1 MKRFR
6 LVCLDAFAVLAAL
19 AGMALGASAQQS
31 PEPSPPGANDW
42 TCVPNAMHPDP
53 VVLVHGLGAR
63 MSENWLYLS
72 PALANAG
79 YCVFALT
86 YGQNPDVPAPLD
98 QRGGLLPMEESAQ
111 QLAEFVERVLA
122 ATGAARVDI
131 VGHSEG
137 SLMPNYYV
145 KFLGGAA
152 RVQRYVGITP
162 LWNGT
167 NLAGLATAYTLSEP
181 TGLNLVVGG
190 LIDPSCGSCR
200 QFLRGSDFLN
210 AMNEGGAAVPGVTYT
225 MIMTVY
231 DELVVPWWSGFLTAP
246 NATNIVLQKVCPLDT
261 SEHVL
266 VAFDPVVKQ
275 LVLNALDPAHA
286 RPPRCVLGLL

>member
-1 MKRFR
+1 MQRFR
-6 LVCLDAFAVLAAL
+6 STVLCAIAVLGAL
-19 AGMALGASAQQS
+19 AGTALGASAQQGAD
-31 PEPSPPGANDW
+31 PSPPGANNW
-42 TCVPNAMHPDP
+42 ACVPSAHHPNP

-72 PALANAG
+72 PALAQAG

-145 KFLGGAA
+145 KFLGGAE

-162 LWNGT
+162 LWAGT

-181 TGLNLVVGG
+181 TGLHLVVAG
-190 LIDPSCGSCR
+190 LIDPYCGSCR
-200 QFLRGSDFLN
+200 QFLHGSDFLN
-210 AMNEGGAAVPGVTYT
+210 AMNQGGAAVPGVTYT
-225 MIMTVY
+225 MIMTMT
-231 DELVVPWWSGFLTAP
+231 DELVVPWWSGYLVAP
-246 NATNIVLQKVCPLDT
+246 NAKNIVLQKVCPLDV

-275 LVLNALDPAHA
+275 MVLNALDPANA
-286 RPPRCVLGLL
+286 KPVRCVLGLL

>member
-1 MKRFR
+1 MKCFR
-6 LVCLDAFAVLAAL
+6 STVVHAVAVFAAL
-19 AGMALGASAQQS
+19 TGAALGASAQQS
-31 PEPSPPGANDW
+31 AEPSPPGANNW
-42 TCVPNAMHPDP
+42 SCVPSARHPNP

-86 YGQNPDVPAPLD
+86 YGQNSAAPAPLD
-98 QRGGLLPMEESAQ
+98 QRGGLLPMEQSAQ
-111 QLAEFVERVLA
+111 QLADFVEQVIA
-122 ATGAARVDI
+122 ATGASRVDI

-152 RVQRYVGITP
+152 HVARYVGITP

-181 TGLNLVVGG
+181 LGLSLVVGG

-210 AMNEGGAAVPGVTYT
+210 QMNAGGAAVPGVTYT

-231 DELVVPWWSGFLTAP
+231 DELVVPWWSGFLNAP
-246 NATNIVLQKVCPLDT
+246 NATNIVLQNVCPLDT

-286 RPPRCVLGLL
+286 KRPRCVLGLL

>member
-1 MKRFR
+1 MVHFRFAA
-6 LVCLDAFAVLAAL
+6 VHTIAVLGTL
-19 AGMALGASAQQS
+19 AGVALSASAQQGA
-31 PEPSPPGANDW
+31 EPSPPGANNW
-42 TCVPNAMHPDP
+42 ACVPSAMHPNP

-86 YGQNPDVPAPLD
+86 YGQNPDVPPPLE

-111 QLAEFVERVLA
+111 QLADFVDQVLA
-122 ATGAARVDI
+122 ETGANRVDI

-152 RVQRYVGITP
+152 HVARYVGITP

-181 TGLNLVVGG
+181 LGLSLVVGG
-190 LIDPSCGSCR
+190 VIDPSCGSCR
-200 QFLRGSDFLN
+200 EFLRGSDFLN
-210 AMNEGGAAVPGVTYT
+210 HMNEGGAAAPGVTYT
-225 MIMTVY
+225 MIMTTY
-231 DELVVPWWSGFLTAP
+231 DELVVPWWSGFLSAP

-286 RPPRCVLGLL
+286 RPPRCFLGLL